1 MNRIVALATV
11 ILLLALSVP
20 VSAKIIQYPITDDVY
35 FGSDTLH
42 VTTTDTKWAL
52 SSGNVYWFRLI
63 NPTSATLTI
72 RVQQGD
78 SVSTIG
84 SFCGAYGTW
93 VWPMES
99 SLLAPIAADSVWIDG
114 SASATVYV
122 DWLEVK

>member
-1 MNRIVALATV
+1 MKQIAMVLVGILVLAW
-11 ILLLALSVP
+11 AVP
-20 VSAKIIQYPITDDVY
+20 ATAKVLVYPITDDVY

-52 SSGNVYWFRLI
+52 GTGAVYWFRLI

-93 VWPMES
+93 LWPMES
-99 SLLAPIAADSVWIDG
+99 SLLAPVAADSVWIDG

>member
-1 MNRIVALATV
+1 MRQMAAILTMVLILAW
-11 ILLLALSVP
+11 AVP
-20 VSAKIIQYPITDDVY
+20 ATSKIITYPITDDIY

-52 SSGNVYWFRLI
+52 GTGAVYWFRLI

-93 VWPMES
+93 LWPMES
-99 SLLAPIAADSVWIDG
+99 SLLAPIPADSIWIDG
-114 SASATVYV
+114 SASATIYV

>member
-1 MNRIVALATV
+1 MKQLTMALAV
-11 ILLLALSVP
+11 IMVLAWAVP
-20 VSAKIIQYPITDDVY
+20 AASEIIVYPITDDLY

-42 VTTTDTKWAL
+42 VTTTDTKWAF
-52 SSGNVYWFRLI
+52 GTGDVYWFRLI
-63 NPTSATLTI
+63 NPTAETLTI

-84 SFCGAYGTW
+84 SFCGSYGTW

-99 SLLAPIAADSVWIDG
+99 ALLAPIPADSIWIDG
-114 SASATVYV
+114 SGSATVYV